1 MFSDSLR
8 TWAEV
13 DLDAIAHNFQA
24 ARDHLPADMK
34 LLVTVKANAYG
45 HGAVRVAKLL
55 QDRVDYFALAAMD
68 EAVQLRQAGIAA
80 PLLILGPVQ
89 PADYPRAAKYDVA
102 LAVSSLAEAKAI
114 SACAEDLG
122 KKITVHFALD
132 TGMSRIGFPCSEE
145 AAKEINEAAR
155 LPGLIPEGIF
165 SHFALA
171 DSKDKSYVNLQKSNF
186 RRMLDLI
193 GVDFPICHLYNS
205 AAIAELE
212 PEYDMAREGIIL
224 YGLLPSDEVDLS
236 HIGGVK
242 PAMALRSHVS
252 FAKRLPA
259 GTPISYGCTYVTD
272 KDSVIATVM
281 AGYADGIP
289 RLLSIRGEVIIRGVK
304 APIVGRV
311 CMDQFMVDVTHIP
324 GVCAGDTVS
333 IFGTDGSETITA
345 DQVAEKA
352 QTIGYELVCG
362 IAPRVPRVYLRSNQ
376 VDSIIRNLPENETY
390 HPGE

>member
-114 SACAEDLG
+114 SECAERFD

-132 TGMSRIGFPCSEE
+132 TGMSRIGFPCLEE

-155 LPGLIPEGIF
+155 LPGLVPEGIF

-186 RRMLDLI
+186 CRMLDLI
-193 GVDFPICHLYNS
+193 GLDFPIRHLYNS

-236 HIGGVK
+236 SIGGVK

-252 FAKRLPA
+252 FVKALPA
-259 GTPISYGCTYVTD
+259 GTPISYGCTYVTE

-281 AGYADGIP
+281 AGYADGVP
-289 RLLSIRGEVIIRGVK
+289 RLLSNCGEVIIRGMK
-304 APIVGRV
+304 APITGRV
-311 CMDQFMVDVTHIP
+311 CMDQFMVDVSHIP
-324 GVCAGDTVS
+324 GVCAGDVVT
-333 IFGTDGSETITA
+333 IFGTDGNETITA
-345 DQVAEKA
+345 DEVAEKA

-362 IAPRVPRVYLRSNQ
+362 VAPRVPRVYLKGAE
-376 VDSIIRNLPENETY
+376 VDSIVHQLS
-390 HPGE
+390 GD